1 MTTRDIRIDVREG
14 LAANA
19 SPYPIM
25 VHLQLAFIGDDS
37 VRQTYIAALDR
48 RILKVHAVPQPPAR
62 KVALRQTLLLPSAPN
77 VVHPDM
83 TGADFTALYGAC
95 GESLPK
101 PELLADDG
109 PFGKPKSIIADGAP
123 LAVVEDFDP
132 AGASVRGR
140 TTHESHWN
148 HGS

>member
-1 MTTRDIRIDVREG
+1 MTTRDIRINVGEG

-19 SPYPIM
+19 SPFPVM

-37 VRQTYIAALDR
+37 VRQTYIAALHR
-48 RILKVHAVPQPPAR
+48 GILKVHAVPQPPAWE
-62 KVALRQTLLLPSAPN
+62 VALRQTLLLPSAPN
-77 VVHPDM
+77 IVHPDM
-83 TGADFTALYGAC
+83 PSADLTALHGAC

-109 PFGKPKSIIADGAP
+109 PFGKPKLIIADGAP

-132 AGASVRGR
+132 AGASVGGR
-140 TTHESHWN
+140 TAHESHWN